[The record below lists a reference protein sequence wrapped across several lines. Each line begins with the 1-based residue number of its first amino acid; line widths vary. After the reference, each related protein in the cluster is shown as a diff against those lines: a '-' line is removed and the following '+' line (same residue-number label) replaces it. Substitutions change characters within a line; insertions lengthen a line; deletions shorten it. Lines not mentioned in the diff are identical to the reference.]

1 MKTEI
6 FILSAIIWAA
16 TARAQI
22 TPEQAQRMRT
32 EAETEYF
39 DIRSVRS
46 AYDDFRRNPDY
57 DAERYAEKLRELE
70 SLCASDADADKERI
84 IELKRELGFT
94 MLMVTHNANIAA
106 TADTVIN
113 MNSGAITDIS
123 ANASPASAFEI
134 GW

>member
-84 IELKRELGFT
+84 IELKREILLSNPLLRPRSARRTTPGR
-94 MLMVTHNANIAA
+94 ISRRRRAA
-106 TADTVIN
+106 VST
-113 MNSGAITDIS
+113 
-123 ANASPASAFEI
+123 PR
-134 GW
+134 

>member
-1 MKTEI
+1 
-6 FILSAIIWAA
+6 
-16 TARAQI
+16 
-22 TPEQAQRMRT
+22 MRT

-84 IELKRELGFT
+84 IELKREILLSNPLLDDAKIIVGRYRLGDDRARRVWARAPLAPILQTNKCRRDGGSHRSHCRKLLNLLAMALLPF
-94 MLMVTHNANIAA
+94 
-106 TADTVIN
+106 
-113 MNSGAITDIS
+113 
-123 ANASPASAFEI
+123 
-134 GW
+134 